1 MDHSAVT
8 SPPSGITTDPFQIV
22 PPQEFR
28 PAPPRPTLDPRHRTR
43 DRATLRIARWSATHP
58 WRSVSAWILLVVFG
72 ALLAAGVPVLLG
84 LSAVAAASGLSA
96 LVSQLVPSTG
106 STSAMI
112 LLMGMAVGV
121 DYSLFYVKRYRE
133 ERARNQEHLDAVQI
147 AAETSGHSVQVSG
160 LAVIISMASLF
171 IVGDVTFA
179 SLGAGSILVVAIAV
193 LGSLTVLPA
202 LLAGLGRA
210 MDRPR
215 VPLVWRLAASTRAPR
230 LWPALLRPALNHP
243 GRTLVAS
250 VLLLLFIA
258 APALGMTLRD
268 PDDASLP
275 RSVAEVSTLDR
286 MTEAFPDD
294 RSSYDVVVTAPAE
307 GADAV
312 ERRLREF
319 GTQLG
324 TEPC

>member
-230 LWPALLRPALNHP
+230 GGRPNPCTQRSWAE
-243 GRTLVAS
+243 
-250 VLLLLFIA
+250 
-258 APALGMTLRD
+258 D
-268 PDDASLP
+268 PIHHLP
-275 RSVAEVSTLDR
+275 
-286 MTEAFPDD
+286 
-294 RSSYDVVVTAPAE
+294 PAE
-307 GADAV
+307 NSVDLGCARCGCRGGTAKSGRRPRHHLGARGAV
-312 ERRLREF
+312 REWTPAARRPQPGDRGHRGWGM
-319 GTQLG
+319 GT
-324 TEPC
+324 PRR